1 MYVSGQCSYTIAYY
15 ATQLMYTKSFNDA
28 HIQFLRGSMTLRALP
43 SIELIHQVNVVK
55 SAIVELR
62 VWHNRWILE
71 AVSFIYM
78 PEDKICKH
86 S

>member
-1 MYVSGQCSYTIAYY
+1 
-15 ATQLMYTKSFNDA
+15 MYTKSFSDA

-43 SIELIHQVNVVK
+43 GIELIHQVNVVK

-71 AVSFIYM
+71 AVSFIYV
-78 PEDKICKH
+78 PEDKNKYASILSLNPRYIIMK
-86 S
+86 